1 MQGKYQWARQT
12 GDSGGVMET
21 DRIKWNQR
29 YSGERYYFS
38 FAPSKFLADC
48 FPSVLPLVP
57 GRRALDI
64 ACGEG
69 RNAIF
74 LAQQGFTVDAVDISE
89 RGLERGARRA
99 AEVGVE
105 VNYILADLEDYRL
118 TEIYDL
124 IVNFNFLLRPLV
136 PEMIDHLAP
145 GGVLVME
152 TIMDTPALPGEHK
165 REFLLQPGELERL
178 FTREDGSILMVEEE
192 PSSETPVARIIFR
205 KG

>member
-1 MQGKYQWARQT
+1 
-12 GDSGGVMET
+12 MES

-38 FAPSKFLADC
+38 FAPSGFLARS
-48 FPSVLPLVP
+48 FPSILPLLA

-74 LAQQGFTVDAVDISE
+74 LAQQGFSVDAVDIAE
-89 RGLERGARRA
+89 RGLERGERRA

-105 VNYILADLEDYRL
+105 VNFILADLEDHRL
-118 TEIYDL
+118 TGTYDL
-124 IVNFNFLLRPLV
+124 IVNFNFLLRPLI
-136 PEMIDHLAP
+136 PQMIDHLAP

-178 FTREDGSILMVEEE
+178 FAGEDGTILTVEEE

>member
-1 MQGKYQWARQT
+1 
-12 GDSGGVMET
+12 MES
-21 DRIKWNQR
+21 DRMKWNER

-48 FPSVLPLVP
+48 FDQVLPLLP

-74 LAQQGFTVDAVDISE
+74 LAQHGFEVDAVDIAE

-99 AEVGVE
+99 AELGVQ
-105 VNYILADLEDYRL
+105 VNFVRADLEEYRL
-118 TEIYDL
+118 DGSYDL
-124 IVNFNFLLRPLV
+124 IVDFNFLLRPLLSA
-136 PEMIDHLAP
+136 MIDSLAP
-145 GGVLVME
+145 GGVIVME
-152 TIMDTPALPGEHK
+152 TILDSPALQGEHK
-165 REFLLQPGELERL
+165 SAFLLQPGELERL
-178 FTREDGSILMVEEE
+178 FSRPDGSILLVQEE
-192 PSSETPVARIIFR
+192 PELETPLARVIFR